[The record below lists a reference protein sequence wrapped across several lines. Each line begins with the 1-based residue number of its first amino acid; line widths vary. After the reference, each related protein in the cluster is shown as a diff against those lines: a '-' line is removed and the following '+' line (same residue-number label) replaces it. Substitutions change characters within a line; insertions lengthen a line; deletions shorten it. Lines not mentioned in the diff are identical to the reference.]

1 MSKTNVAYR
10 NPWLWVPSLYFAEGI
25 PYVFVMTVS
34 VVMYKKMGISNTD
47 IALYTSLLYLP
58 WVIKGLWGPFVDM
71 FKTKRFWV
79 VVNQAILSAMLL
91 AIGLAIPSSSFFLL
105 TVMLFALMAFSS
117 ATHDIAADGF
127 YMLALEQ
134 SQQAAFVG
142 VRSTFYRAATI
153 FCQGLL
159 VVIAG
164 QLELHY
170 SVATA
175 WSFTFAIAAAI
186 FLTLFLYH
194 RIFLPHPASDKA
206 SLQGE
211 VQSVMGEFAKT
222 FGQFFK
228 RPDIGVVLSFLLLYR
243 FAEAQL
249 VKMVAPFLL
258 DPREA
263 GGLGLSTTEVGIAYG
278 TVGVGALLLGG
289 ILGGIAISRKG
300 LRWWLWPM
308 VIIMHSPD
316 VMFVYLSQAQP
327 TDFRL
332 ITAAVAIE
340 QFGYGFGFTAYMMY
354 MIMTSEGQYKTAH
367 YAICTAIMAF
377 GMMIPGAW
385 TGALQEWIGYKSFFV
400 WVLVSTIPGF
410 AVAALAK
417 IPPGFGKKKEA

>member
-1 MSKTNVAYR
+1 MPQNKPASR

-34 VVMYKKMGISNTD
+34 VVLYKRMGVSNTD
-47 IALYTSLLYLP
+47 IALFTSLLYFP

-71 FKTKRFWV
+71 FKTKRFWIV
-79 VVNQAILSAMLL
+79 LNQSIIATLLL
-91 AIGLAIPSSSFFLL
+91 AVGLVIPTSAYFLL
-105 TVMLFALMAFSS
+105 TVLLFALMAFSS

-134 SQQAAFVG
+134 GQQAAFVG

-153 FCQGLL
+153 FCQGGL
-159 VVIAG
+159 VFLAG
-164 QLELHY
+164 ILELHMGI
-170 SVATA
+170 ATA
-175 WSFTFAIAAAI
+175 WSFTFAVAAAI
-186 FLTLFLYH
+186 FLGLFLYH
-194 RIFLPHPASDKA
+194 RVMLPMPPSDRG
-206 SLQGE
+206 SLQSGT
-211 VQSVMGEFAKT
+211 QKVMTEFART
-222 FGQFFK
+222 FVLFFK
-228 RPDIGVVLSFLLLYR
+228 RRDIGVVLGFLLLYR

-258 DPREA
+258 DPRSS
-263 GGLGLSTTEVGIAYG
+263 GGLGLTTSEVGIVYG
-278 TVGVGALLLGG
+278 GVGVGALLLGG
-289 ILGGIAISRKG
+289 ILGGVAISRKG

-327 TDFRL
+327 TSYVL
-332 ITAAVAIE
+332 ITMAVAIE

-377 GMMIPGAW
+377 GMMVPGAW
-385 TGALQEWIGYKSFFV
+385 TGALQEWIGYKSFFL
-400 WVLVSTIPGF
+400 WVLLSTIPGF
-410 AVAALAK
+410 LVAALVR
-417 IPPGFGKKKEA
+417 IPPDFGKKREA

>member
-1 MSKTNVAYR
+1 MSQTKAAYR
-10 NPWLWVPSLYFAEGI
+10 NPWSWVPSLYFAEGI

-34 VVMYKKMGISNTD
+34 VVMYKRLGISNTD
-47 IALYTSLLYLP
+47 IALFTSLLYLP

-71 FKTKRFWV
+71 FKTKRFWIV
-79 VVNQAILSAMLL
+79 LNQLILSVLL
-91 AIGLAIPSSSFFLL
+91 IVL
-105 TVMLFALMAFSS
+105 LFAFMAFSS

-127 YMLALEQ
+127 YMLSLEQ

-142 VRSTFYRAATI
+142 IRSTFYRAATI
-153 FCQGLL
+153 FCQGVL

-170 SVATA
+170 SVETA
-175 WSFTFAIAAAI
+175 WSFTFGVAAAI
-186 FLTLFLYH
+186 FLLLFLYH
-194 RIFLPHPASDKA
+194 RIFLPYPASDRPAFHGDRK
-206 SLQGE
+206 
-211 VQSVMGEFAKT
+211 VMGEFART
-222 FGQFFK
+222 FGQFF
-228 RPDIGVVLSFLLLYR
+228 RRQDVGVVLAFLLLFR

-258 DPREA
+258 DPREV
-263 GGLGLSTTEVGIAYG
+263 GGLGLSTSEVGIAYG
-278 TVGVGALLLGG
+278 TVGVGALLIGG

-308 VIIMHSPD
+308 VIIMHSAD
-316 VMFVYLSQAQP
+316 LMFVYLSQAQP

-332 ITAAVAIE
+332 ITGAVAIE

-354 MIMTSEGQYKTAH
+354 MIMISEGQYKTAH

-385 TGALQEWIGYKSFFV
+385 TGALQEWIGYKSFFI
-400 WVLVSTIPGF
+400 WVLLSTVPGF
-410 AVAALAK
+410 LVVFLVR
-417 IPPGFGKKKEA
+417 IPQDFGKKKEARNGSSEDSLK

>member
-1 MSKTNVAYR
+1 MSENRPAYR

-34 VVMYKKMGISNTD
+34 VVMYKRLGISNTD
-47 IALYTSLLYLP
+47 ITLFTSLLYLP
-58 WVIKGLWGPFVDM
+58 WVIKGLWGPFVDI

-79 VVNQAILSAMLL
+79 VINQLIISVMLL
-91 AIGLAIPSSSFFLL
+91 VIGLVIPSSAFFLL

-127 YMLALEQ
+127 YMLALEH
-134 SQQAAFVG
+134 SEQAAFVG
-142 VRSTFYRAATI
+142 IRSTFYRAATI
-153 FCQGLL
+153 FCQGIL

-164 QLELHY
+164 QLELHF
-170 SVATA
+170 SVEAA

-186 FLTLFLYH
+186 FLVLFLYH
-194 RIFLPHPASDKA
+194 RIFLPAPDSDRPALRDSSQKI
-206 SLQGE
+206 
-211 VQSVMGEFAKT
+211 MGEFART
-222 FGQFFK
+222 FSLFFRRK
-228 RPDIGVVLSFLLLYR
+228 DIGVILSFLLLFR

-258 DPREA
+258 DPREV
-263 GGLGLSTTEVGIAYG
+263 GGLGLTTSEVGVVYG

-308 VIIMHSPD
+308 VIIMHGAD
-316 VMFVYLSQAQP
+316 LAFVYLSQAQP
-327 TDFRL
+327 THYVL
-332 ITAAVAIE
+332 ITSAVALE

-354 MIMTSEGQYKTAH
+354 MIMVSDGPYKTAH
-367 YAICTAIMAF
+367 YALCTAIMAF
-377 GMMIPGAW
+377 GMMVPGAW
-385 TGALQEWIGYKSFFV
+385 TGALQEWIGYKTFFI

-410 AVAALAK
+410 LVVAFVK
-417 IPPGFGKKKEA
+417 IPQGFGAKER

>member
-1 MSKTNVAYR
+1 MSQNRAAYR

-34 VVMYKKMGISNTD
+34 VVMYKRLGISNTD
-47 IALYTSLLYLP
+47 ITLFTSLLYLP
-58 WVIKGLWGPFVDM
+58 WVVKGLWGPFVDL
-71 FKTKRFWV
+71 FKTKRFWIT
-79 VVNQAILSAMLL
+79 VNQLIISAMLL
-91 AIGLAIPSSSFFLL
+91 AVGLVIPTSAFFML

-142 VRSTFYRAATI
+142 IRSTFYRAATI
-153 FCQGLL
+153 FCQGVL

-170 SVATA
+170 SVETA
-175 WSFTFAIAAAI
+175 WSFTFAIASAI
-186 FLTLFLYH
+186 FLVLFLYH
-194 RIFLPHPASDKA
+194 RVVLPAPPSDHPA
-206 SLQGE
+206 LQGGT
-211 VQSVMGEFAKT
+211 QKVMAEFTRT
-222 FGQFFK
+222 FSLFFK
-228 RPDIGVVLSFLLLYR
+228 RKDIGVVVAFLLLFR

-258 DPREA
+258 DPREV
-263 GGLGLSTTEVGIAYG
+263 GGLGLTTSEVGIAYG

-289 ILGGIAISRKG
+289 ILGGIAVSIKG

-308 VIIMHSPD
+308 VIIMHSAD
-316 VMFVYLSQAQP
+316 LMFVYLSYAQP
-327 TDFRL
+327 TDL
-332 ITAAVAIE
+332 AVITSAVAIE

-354 MIMTSEGQYKTAH
+354 MIMISEGEYKTAH
-367 YAICTAIMAF
+367 YALCTAIMAF

-385 TGALQEWIGYKSFFV
+385 TGALQEWIGYQNFFL
-400 WVLVSTIPGF
+400 WVLASTVPGF
-410 AVAALAK
+410 IVVAFVR
-417 IPPGFGKKKEA
+417 IPPEFGRKKQR